1 MVFDLV
7 SSLLR
12 MPYVPPSFFV
22 RFVLHQFLP
31 LPVPN
36 ANYSNKIVIVTGGN
50 GGIGLEAARHFAR
63 LGARVIIACRNT
75 ESGQQAKTDI
85 ERANYPG
92 RVEVWPLDLCSF
104 DSVKAFCAKANTALD
119 RLDVLTLNAGIM
131 ATDLLIS
138 AEGGGYETTILT
150 NVISTFLMAFLLMPL
165 LKQTAQQQAEKAVV
179 TVVASEAH
187 FLTSFKE
194 RFQPSIFECFRNGD
208 FDPYERY
215 STSKLLDLLLASELA
230 NRLDASSSTG
240 NSKIIVNSVNPG
252 LCRSSLFNE
261 VPFIVSIL
269 VGFLSLI
276 FARSSE
282 QGSRALLAAAA
293 GGRETHGK
301 YMDAAKVA
309 QPSSFVVS
317 DEGKRTQKRAWEELV
332 SILDGVKKGVG
343 GNI

>member
-1 MVFDLV
+1 MVFDTF

-12 MPYVPPSFFV
+12 MPYVPPSFFT
-22 RFVLHQFLP
+22 RFILHQFFP

-36 ANYSNKIVIVTGGN
+36 TDYGNKTVIVTGGN
-50 GGIGLEAARHFAR
+50 GGIGLEAVRHFAR

-75 ESGQQAKTDI
+75 ESGQKARNDI

-92 RVEVWPLDLCSF
+92 RVEVWQLDLCSF
-104 DSVKAFCAKANTALD
+104 DSVNAFCAEVNTALD
-119 RLDVLTLNAGIM
+119 RLDVLVLNAGIM
-131 ATDLLIS
+131 AKELQTH

-150 NVISTFLMAFLLMPL
+150 NVISTFLVAFLLIPL
-165 LKQTAQQQAEKAVV
+165 LKQTAEQRAEKAVI

-194 RFQPSIFECFRNGD
+194 RLEPNIFECFRNGN
-208 FDPYERY
+208 FDQYERY
-215 STSKLLDLLLASELA
+215 NTSKLLDVLLARELA
-230 NRLDASSSTG
+230 NRLDASSPAG
-240 NSKIIVNSVNPG
+240 NSKVIVNSVNPG
-252 LCRSSLFNE
+252 LCKSGLFDKVPVIVSLF
-261 VPFIVSIL
+261 IGS
-269 VGFLSLI
+269 LSLI

-282 QGSRALLAAAA
+282 QGSRTLLAAAA

-309 QPSSFVVS
+309 QPSSFVLS
-317 DEGKRTQKRAWEELV
+317 DEGKRSQKRAWEELV
-332 SILDGVKKGVG
+332 SILDGVEKGVS